1 MNVENNINDTKI
13 GETQMAKQIKKKKIV
28 KTYKKH
34 LRLYVSREQL
44 LELGYKLQEDDGLKR
59 YIKVF
64 KKDNRYND
72 NGLHIV
78 NHIFTEDK
86 GE

>member
-1 MNVENNINDTKI
+1 MTTNINTNITKE
-13 GETQMAKQIKKKKIV
+13 GEIQMTKQIKNKKIV

-34 LRLYVSREQL
+34 IRLYVSREQL
-44 LELGYKLQEDDGLKR
+44 LELGIITEDDGLKR
-59 YIKVF
+59 YIDIF

>member
-1 MNVENNINDTKI
+1 MSKKLVFIS
-13 GETQMAKQIKKKKIV
+13 KKKETINMKKLSDKNLV
-28 KTYKKH
+28 RTYKKH
-34 LRLYVSREQL
+34 VRLYISKEQL
-44 LELGYKLQEDDGLKR
+44 LELGIITEDDGFKR

-78 NHIFTEDK
+78 NHIFE
-86 GE
+86 EVE

>member
-1 MNVENNINDTKI
+1 MNTEINKDNTQK
-13 GETQMAKQIKKKKIV
+13 GEIQMIKQIKNKKIV

-34 LRLYVSREQL
+34 IRLYVSREQL
-44 LELGYKLQEDDGLKR
+44 LELGIITESDGLKR